1 MSLINCKIN
10 LFLTWSANCF
20 IIHNPVVNQ
29 VPTFALTDTKLYV
42 LIVTLSTQDNVK
54 LLQQWKLD
62 FIRTTNWNKYQLKAT
77 IQRRNQYLDYL
88 IDTSFQGVNRI
99 FVLSFEDGTR
109 TSYQRYFLPNAKI
122 KDCNVIIDEQ
132 IFFDQLVKKYLATYN
147 NIHKFATGQGDDYTA
162 GCLLGLPYFRKII
175 RWQQYSWSES
185 NTKN

>member
-1 MSLINCKIN
+1 MSLINFKIN

-20 IIHNPVVNQ
+20 IIPNPVINQ
-29 VPTFALTDTKLYV
+29 VPKFALTDTKLYV
-42 LIVTLSTQDNVK
+42 LIVTLSTQDKVK
-54 LLQQWKLD
+54 LLQQWKLN
-62 FIRTTNWNKYQLKAT
+62 FRRTTNWNKYQLKVT
-77 IQRRNQYLDYL
+77 IQRTNQYLDYL
-88 IDTSFQGVNRI
+88 IDTSFQGINRI

-109 TSYQRYFLPNAKI
+109 TSYQWYFLPNVKI

-147 NIHKFATGQGDDYTA
+147 NIHKIATGPGDDYTT